1 MTGKRGD
8 IRKKAKRY
16 QAIHLRLLP
25 IHLAFNLAIVCLL
38 LFANISHAYT
48 SFLENLVQP
57 NWLIIILYFA
67 GLAAGYSIVVFP
79 LSFYEGYTI
88 EHKFNLSVQSLPSW
102 LWDYLKGFLI
112 GLIIGIP
119 LIEAVY
125 YLIKNYPNHW
135 WIWAGLVFI
144 LFAIVLANLAPI
156 LIFPLFYKFEP
167 IEDEELKERLIKLAT
182 RAGTKVKGVY
192 KMGLAVK
199 SRTAE
204 AALMGLG
211 NTRRIVLSDTLL
223 DNYTSEEIEV
233 VLAHELAHNHKGHI
247 PKLIVSQAILTMLGL
262 YFTSWVLKEGVS
274 YLNLGEISNVANFPL
289 LILALSAFAILT
301 LPLSNSYSRHLER
314 EADTYAI
321 KLTNQPQSFISGIK
335 KLADQ
340 NLSDLDP
347 HPLVELCL
355 YDHPSGKKRLQLAKQ
370 YAEG

>member
-1 MTGKRGD
+1 M
-8 IRKKAKRY
+8 
-16 QAIHLRLLP
+16 
-25 IHLAFNLAIVCLL
+25 L

-48 SFLENLVQP
+48 SFLENLVSP
-57 NWLIIILYFA
+57 SWLIIILYFT
-67 GLAAGYSIVVFP
+67 GLATSYSIVIFP

-102 LWDYLKGFLI
+102 VWDYVKGLLVS
-112 GLIIGIP
+112 LIIGLP
-119 LIEAVY
+119 LMEAVY
-125 YLIKNYPNHW
+125 YLLRNYPNSW
-135 WIWAGLVFI
+135 WIWAGVVFI

-156 LIFPLFYKFEP
+156 LILPLFYKFEP
-167 IEDEELKERLIKLAT
+167 IEDEELKERLIKLAPK
-182 RAGTKVKGVY
+182 AGTKVKDVY

-204 AALMGLG
+204 AALVGLG

-223 DNYTSEEIEV
+223 DNYSLEEIEV
-233 VLAHELAHNHKGHI
+233 VLAHELAHHHKGHV
-247 PKLIVSQAILTMLGL
+247 PKLILSQAVLTMLGL

-301 LPLSNSYSRHLER
+301 LPLSNRYSRYLER

-321 KLTNQPQSFISGIK
+321 ELTNQPQAFISGIT

-347 HPLVELCL
+347 RPLVEFCL
-355 YDHPSGKKRLQLAKQ
+355 YDHPSGKKRIQLAE
-370 YAEG
+370 YLAHR

>member
-1 MTGKRGD
+1 MEKKED

-16 QAIHLRLLP
+16 QTVHLQLLP
-25 IHLAFNLAIVCLL
+25 IRLVFNLVIVCLL

-48 SFLENLVQP
+48 NFLETLVRP
-57 NWLIIILYFA
+57 NWLIIILYFT
-67 GLAAGYSIVVFP
+67 GLAIAYSTVTFP
-79 LSFYEGYTI
+79 LSFYEGYTT

-102 LWDYLKGFLI
+102 LWDYVKGFLI
-112 GLIIGIP
+112 SLIIGLP
-119 LIEAVY
+119 LMEAVY
-125 YLIKNYPNHW
+125 YLLKNYPNYW

-167 IEDEELKERLIKLAT
+167 IEDEELKERLTRLASG
-182 RAGTKVKGVY
+182 AGTKVKGVY

-211 NTRRIVLSDTLL
+211 NTRRIILSDTLL
-223 DNYTSEEIEV
+223 DNYRPEEIEV
-233 VLAHELAHNHKGHI
+233 VLAHELAHHHKGHI
-247 PKLIVSQAILTMLGL
+247 PKLIASQAILTMLAL

-274 YLNLGEISNVANFPL
+274 YLSLGEISSVANFPL
-289 LILALSAFAILT
+289 LILALSTFAILT
-301 LPLSNSYSRHLER
+301 LPLSNIYSRYLEK

-321 KLTNQPQSFISGIK
+321 KLTNQPQAFISGIK

-347 HPLVELCL
+347 NPLVEFCL
-355 YDHPSGKKRLQLAKQ
+355 YDHPSGKKRIQLAKQ
-370 YAEG
+370 CAEG